1 MKKNKTIKEAVS
13 ALKALF
19 AATVSLTFSQFEDK
33 DGNIYQ
39 YSVLEKGAEVFK
51 AGSEGTEPAPD
62 GEYKV
67 DEFTTIIV
75 KDSVIEEVITKEEVK
90 EEVPA
95 ELEEVVAPVTEV
107 VEDEDVD
114 MKEFTETVLK
124 AFEELKEKYSQL
136 EAKVAEIEGKITKVE
151 DEVKEDIEA
160 ISEGFSKLSN
170 SPASKSRIVKTD
182 VEQFLDPNKGAN
194 ISALQSAFS
203 KIKK

>member
-19 AATVSLTFSQFEDK
+19 AATVSLTFSQFEDR

-51 AGSEGTEPAPD
+51 AGSESTEPAPD

-95 ELEEVVAPVTEV
+95 ELEEVVTEV
-107 VEDEDVD
+107 VEDVD

-136 EAKVAEIEGKITKVE
+136 EAKVAEIEEKITKVE

-170 SPASKSRIVKTD
+170 LPASKSRIVKTD

>member
-95 ELEEVVAPVTEV
+95 ELEEVVVTE
-107 VEDEDVD
+107 EDVD

-136 EAKVAEIEGKITKVE
+136 EAKVAEIEERITKVE

>member
-19 AATVSLTFSQFEDK
+19 AATVSLTFSQFEDR

-51 AGSEGTEPAPD
+51 AGSESTEPAPD

-95 ELEEVVAPVTEV
+95 ELEEVVAPVTEEV
-107 VEDEDVD
+107 EDVD

>member
-51 AGSEGTEPAPD
+51 AGSESTEPAPD

-75 KDSVIEEVITKEEVK
+75 KDSVIEEVINKEEVK

-95 ELEEVVAPVTEV
+95 ELEEAPVV
-107 VEDEDVD
+107 EDVD

-136 EAKVAEIEGKITKVE
+136 EAKVAEIEGRITKVE

>member
-107 VEDEDVD
+107 DEDVD

-124 AFEELKEKYSQL
+124 TFEELKEKYSQL
-136 EAKVAEIEGKITKVE
+136 EAKVAEIEGRITKVE